1 MHLYDE
7 IYSSIIGSFHFIGL
21 FFVYIYIYN
30 EKRISRRKISF
41 NSPYVERGL
50 L

>member
-21 FFVYIYIYN
+21 FFVYIYN